1 MSARC
6 IKPERN
12 NCRNKAVAS
21 GAVSFFLDHFVSSRV
36 MKMSYGTSSCVRYDP
51 DDPEHYA
58 RRHRKHVQPS
68 GQVALRHR
76 FDTILKEVCLS
87 CLSLKTK
94 SRSRDKTLTYGF
106 RAPVCTRTKK
116 YTGATTNRGK
126 KQAHWTRSGARCSA
140 AGEGRRRGGRMSTPV
155 SGSGFC

>member
-21 GAVSFFLDHFVSSRV
+21 GAVSFFLDNFVSSRV
-36 MKMSYGTSSCVRYDP
+36 MKVSYGASVSVRYDP

-87 CLSLKTK
+87 CLCRKK
-94 SRSRDKTLTYGF
+94 SRDKTLTYSS
-106 RAPVCTRTKK
+106 RARVCTRTKK
-116 YTGATTNRGK
+116 YTKATTSKGK
-126 KQAHWTRSGARCSA
+126 KQA
-140 AGEGRRRGGRMSTPV
+140 P
-155 SGSGFC
+155 